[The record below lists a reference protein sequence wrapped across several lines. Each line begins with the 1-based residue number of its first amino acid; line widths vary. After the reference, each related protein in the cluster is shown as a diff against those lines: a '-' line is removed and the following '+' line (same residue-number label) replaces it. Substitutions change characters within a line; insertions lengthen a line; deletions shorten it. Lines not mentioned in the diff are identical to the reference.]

1 MWFTRVS
8 INHPVFAT
16 MVMAAFLVLGLF
28 SYHRLPV
35 EQFPNVE
42 FPVVVVSTAWPGAAP
57 EVVESDITRR
67 IEEQVNTISGVY
79 ELSSRSFEGSSVVIV
94 RFDLTVDPA
103 QATQDVREKIAL
115 VRPQLREDVK
125 ESLVTRFNP
134 DDMPVVSLA
143 IRSPRRNAREL
154 TTLADQVVKRRLEN
168 VRGVGRVTL
177 VGGVRREVQV
187 ALRPADMEA
196 LRIGVDQVMQAL
208 ASENQE
214 LPAGTLV
221 ARDREQVV
229 QIRARMASVAEF
241 GRIIVARRGGHPVYL
256 SQVADVID
264 GEEEPETSALVDG
277 ERAIALD
284 VVRAQGENTIAVVD
298 NVRRTVERLAAELP
312 PDVSVSV
319 VRDASTAI
327 RNSVASVQRNI
338 VEGALLTVVIVF
350 LFLSSWRSTVI
361 TGLTLPISLI
371 GSFLVM
377 FAMGFSIN
385 MVTLLA
391 LSICVGLLID
401 DAIVVR
407 ENIVRHQAMGKH
419 HRDAAFDGTKEI
431 GLAVAATTFT
441 IVAVFM
447 PIGFMGGIIGRF
459 FRQFG
464 VTVAFAVMLSMLV
477 AFTLDPMLSSVWRDP
492 DAHGPRGNGPVARLL
507 RAFQAAMLRL
517 EAGYVALLRWGLR
530 HRAAT
535 MAAAVAIFA
544 GAFPLMKWVGIEFV
558 PEADNNEIYVQFYT
572 PVGSSLQFTEDK
584 LRQVEAALHEFDGV
598 TMAYGTI
605 NTGIAQGRNYAT
617 VFAVLLDRSRRPLS
631 VQKMRTPVRERLARI
646 AGITVTDLG
655 NLNAVSSGKP
665 IQISIQGQDTA
676 VLDRLAAQVRQAV
689 ADVNA
694 RLGRDG
700 IVELDT
706 SSKPAKPTVSADID
720 RALASDLGVGV
731 AQVSA
736 VLRPLLAG
744 DATTTWRAPDDEN
757 YDVRVR
763 LPRSAR
769 SSVADLERLTL
780 ASARTDADG
789 GPRMVALR
797 QIATFHQGLGPTQ
810 INRKALTREILIS
823 ANVEGIAAG
832 SAGSLLQQQLA
843 RIDLPPGYR
852 FETGGSNR
860 DMAESFG
867 YALQALVLAVVFIY
881 MILASQFGSFLQ
893 PVAIMASL
901 PLSLIGVVLALLA
914 WRSTLNM
921 FSMIGFIMLMGLV
934 TKNAILLVDFANQ
947 ARARGLDRAQ
957 ALLQAAEIRL
967 RPILMTTLAMVFG
980 MLPLAIGAG
989 EGAEQ
994 RAPLAHAVIGGVLAS
1009 TLLTLLVVPVL
1020 YTFLDDLGARFT
1032 GQPRQP
1038 AGDTVAATP
1047 TGAATALAAGPAAG
1061 EPATSAPVH
1070 QPRERG
1076 DC

>member
-16 MVMAAFLVLGLF
+16 MMMLAFLVLGIF

-42 FPVVVVSTAWPGAAP
+42 FPVVVVSTAWPGASP

-79 ELSSRSFEGSSVVIV
+79 ELSSRSFEGNSVVII

-103 QATQDVREKIAL
+103 QAAQDVREKIAL
-115 VRPQLREDVK
+115 VRPLLRDDVK

-134 DDMPVVSLA
+134 DEVPVVSLA
-143 IRSPRRNAREL
+143 IRSPQRDAREL

-187 ALRPADMEA
+187 DLRPADMEA
-196 LRIGVDQVMQAL
+196 LKVGVDQVVQAL

-221 ARDREQVV
+221 SRDREQVV
-229 QIRARMASVAEF
+229 QIRARMTNVADF
-241 GRIIVARRGGHPVYL
+241 GRIIVARRGGQPVYL
-256 SQVADVID
+256 AQVADVID

-277 ERAIALD
+277 GRAVSLD

-298 NVRRTVERLAAELP
+298 SVRRTVAALAAELP

-327 RNSVASVQRNI
+327 RNSVSSVQRNI

-371 GSFLVM
+371 GTFLVM

-385 MVTLLA
+385 LVTLLA

-459 FRQFG
+459 FKQFG
-464 VTVAFAVMLSMLV
+464 VTVAFAVMLSMLI

-507 RAFQAAMLRL
+507 RVFQATMLRL
-517 EAGYVALLRWGLR
+517 EGGYVALLRWGLR
-530 HRAAT
+530 RRAVAL
-535 MAAAVAIFA
+535 AAAGAVFA
-544 GAFPLMKWVGIEFV
+544 ASFPLMKLVGTEFV
-558 PEADNNEIYVQFYT
+558 PEADNNELYVQFYT
-572 PVGSSLQFTEDK
+572 PVGSSLQFTEGK
-584 LRQVEAALHEFDGV
+584 LRQVESALREFEGV
-598 TMAYGTI
+598 TMTYGTI

-617 VFAVLLDRSRRPLS
+617 VFGVLVDRSRRPLS
-631 VQKMRTPVRERLARI
+631 VQKMRTPVRERLSRI
-646 AGITVTDLG
+646 AGVTVTDLG

-676 VLDRLAAQVRQAV
+676 VLDRLATRVTGAIA
-689 ADVNA
+689 AVNA
-694 RLGRDG
+694 ELGRSG
-700 IVELDT
+700 IVEVDT

-744 DATTTWRAPDDEN
+744 DAATTWRAPDDEN

-763 LPRSAR
+763 LPRSQR

-780 ASARTDADG
+780 ASARSDADG

-797 QIATFHQGLGPTQ
+797 QVADFREGLGPTQ
-810 INRKALTREILIS
+810 INRKALAREILIS
-823 ANVEGIAAG
+823 ANVEGVAAG
-832 SAGSLLQQQLA
+832 TAGSLLQKQLA
-843 RIDLPPGYR
+843 GIDLPPGYR
-852 FETGGSNR
+852 LETGGSNR

-881 MILASQFGSFLQ
+881 MILASQFGSFVQ
-893 PVAIMASL
+893 PIAIMASL

-947 ARARGLDRAQ
+947 ARAGGLARTQ

-1020 YTFLDDLGARFT
+1020 YTFLDDLAARVTGRAREPAGAAASRPA
-1032 GQPRQP
+1032 GQP
-1038 AGDTVAATP
+1038 AG
-1047 TGAATALAAGPAAG
+1047 PA
-1061 EPATSAPVH
+1061 P
-1070 QPRERG
+1070 QPRS
-1076 DC
+1076 

>member
-16 MVMAAFLVLGLF
+16 MMMAAFLVLGIF

-42 FPVVVVSTAWPGAAP
+42 FPVVVVSTAWPGASP

-79 ELSSRSFEGSSVVIV
+79 ELSSRSYEGSSVVII
-94 RFDLTVDPA
+94 RFDLTVDAA
-103 QATQDVREKIAL
+103 QAAQDVREKIAL
-115 VRPQLREDVK
+115 VRPLFREDVK
-125 ESLVTRFNP
+125 EPLVTRYNP
-134 DDMPVVSLA
+134 DEVPVISLA
-143 IRSPRRNAREL
+143 IRSPKRDAREL

-177 VGGVRREVQV
+177 VGGVRREVQI
-187 ALRPADMEA
+187 ALRPADLEA
-196 LRIGVDQVMQAL
+196 LKIGVDQVMQAL
-208 ASENQE
+208 ANENQE

-221 ARDREQVV
+221 SRDREQVV
-229 QIRARMASVAEF
+229 QIRAKMASVADF
-241 GRIIVARRGGHPVYL
+241 GRIIVARRGGQPVFL

-277 ERAIALD
+277 KRAVALD

-298 NVRRTVERLAAELP
+298 SVRRTVAGLAGELP
-312 PDVSVSV
+312 PDVTVSV

-371 GSFLVM
+371 GTFLVM

-385 MVTLLA
+385 LVTLLA

-419 HRDAAFDGTKEI
+419 HREAAFDGTKEI
-431 GLAVAATTFT
+431 GLAVAATTLT

-459 FRQFG
+459 FKQFG
-464 VTVAFAVMLSMLV
+464 VTVAFAVMLSMLI

-492 DAHGPRGNGPVARLL
+492 DAHGPRGNGPIARML
-507 RAFQAAMLRL
+507 RVFQATMLRL
-517 EAGYVALLRWGLR
+517 EGGYVALLRWGLR
-530 HRAAT
+530 HRAVT
-535 MAAAVAIFA
+535 MAVAIAIFA
-544 GAFPLMKWVGIEFV
+544 GAFPMMKLVGTEFV
-558 PEADNNEIYVQFYT
+558 PEADNNEFYVQFYT

-584 LRQVEAALHEFDGV
+584 LRQVEAALREFEGV
-598 TMAYGTI
+598 TMTYGTI
-605 NTGIAQGRNYAT
+605 NPGIAQGRNYAMA
-617 VFAVLLDRSRRPLS
+617 FAVLVDRSKRPLS
-631 VQKMRTPVRERLARI
+631 VQKMRSPVRERLSRI
-646 AGITVTDLG
+646 AGVTLTDLG

-665 IQISIQGQDTA
+665 IQLSIQGQDTA
-676 VLDRLAAQVRQAV
+676 VLDRLAARVTQAI
-689 ADVNA
+689 ASVNA
-694 RLGRDG
+694 QLGRNG
-700 IVELDT
+700 IVEVDT
-706 SSKPAKPTVSADID
+706 SSKPAKPTVSAEID

-763 LPRSAR
+763 LPRSER
-769 SSVADLERLTL
+769 SSVADLGRLTL
-780 ASARTDADG
+780 TSARADADG
-789 GPRMVALR
+789 SPRMVSLR
-797 QIATFHQGLGPTQ
+797 QIAAFRQGLGPTQ
-810 INRKALTREILIS
+810 INRKALAREILIS

-832 SAGSLLQQQLA
+832 TAGNLLQKELA
-843 RIDLPPGYR
+843 KIELPPGYR

-867 YALQALVLAVVFIY
+867 YALQALILAVLFIY

-934 TKNAILLVDFANQ
+934 TKNAILLVDFANH
-947 ARARGLDRAQ
+947 ARARGIARSQ

-980 MLPLAIGAG
+980 MMPLAIGTG

-1020 YTFLDDLGARFT
+1020 YTLLDDLGARIT
-1032 GQPRQP
+1032 GR
-1038 AGDTVAATP
+1038 A
-1047 TGAATALAAGPAAG
+1047 GAAAGGESPPPAPAPAQAPPAA
-1061 EPATSAPVH
+1061 PHP
-1070 QPRERG
+1070 
-1076 DC
+1076 